1 MLGGGLQLALIP
13 APLVAAAIV
22 VFALTPRQALA
33 ARIIA
38 GIGLAL
44 TIALLAV
51 EAAFLNG
58 TGDIE
63 TSLGTPVSGI
73 TYLLRLDLPGSTLGL
88 AAAAAGLLL
97 VVAGERQTR
106 EVSALLVCVAG
117 AIVAALAGN
126 MVMLAGGVEIAGVG
140 TLLMTSAARG
150 RPGRGGLVALGIDHL
165 ASLGLVV
172 AAVQLLSVAGTTD
185 FAVIPAGALG
195 PTVAGPWAAAGVMR
209 LLSPAFVPVRGTRT
223 PTAAW
228 ATTGAIPCGA
238 IVLLRLREVAAGPLP
253 EGITIALAAV
263 GGLAAVV
270 ATVVALSR
278 SDVPVVAGRAL
289 CVMAAAP
296 VIALAGVAGASA
308 DTAVAAGICAVMLV
322 TALTPAWEH
331 IAGGRSGRALAAFS
345 LAASGSLPI
354 GFGITALILELS
366 AAVSVGRPGSA
377 LLAALGVSGILGAAA
392 AVQAAARVLAS
403 NATATAIAAAPLL
416 SLSAP
421 SFAQADRRT
430 RSGAAKFAAAQARSP
445 SLPSWSAPSVAAAR
459 PRSPSLLA
467 AVAALVSLVA
477 ALIPGTVATSV
488 LVALNSSGVTEP
500 IGVAAIRSDAGDWAG
515 GYIVVAFVIVAAGVW
530 ALATLAGWSLVM
542 PSPSADGAAL
552 RAAPIGGL
560 GVARRLRPAAVR
572 GNTWLRQTDN
582 WLVVQP
588 QLAVV
593 LVGLILGI
601 LLSQL
606 IH

>member
-58 TGDIE
+58 TGGIE

-97 VVAGERQTR
+97 VVAGDRQTR

-263 GGLAAVV
+263 GGLAAVA
-270 ATVVALSR
+270 ATMVALRR

-289 CVMAAAP
+289 CVVAAAP
-296 VIALAGVAGASA
+296 VIALAGVAGGSA

-331 IAGGRSGRALAAFS
+331 IASGGSGRALAAFS
-345 LAASGSLPI
+345 LAAAGSLPV

-366 AAVSVGRPGSA
+366 AAVSIGRPGSA
-377 LLAALGVSGILGAAA
+377 LLAALGVAGILGAAA
-392 AVQAAARVLAS
+392 AVLAAARVLVS
-403 NATATAIAAAPLL
+403 GVESSATAP
-416 SLSAP
+416 
-421 SFAQADRRT
+421 
-430 RSGAAKFAAAQARSP
+430 
-445 SLPSWSAPSVAAAR
+445 

-467 AVAALVSLVA
+467 GVAALVSLVM

-542 PSPSADGAAL
+542 PPQSQDGAAL

-560 GVARRLRPAAVR
+560 GAARRLRPAAVR
-572 GNTWLRQTDN
+572 GNTWLRETDN

-588 QLAVV
+588 QLVVV
-593 LVGLILGI
+593 LVVLILGI